1 MFDIGWTELLVVAV
15 VMILV
20 VGPKDLP
27 RMLRTFGQ
35 TLGKVRRMASDFQ
48 STFNEALREA
58 EQQADL
64 ADMKSQVEKAANFD
78 PLGDLKKSIN
88 VDKASKPKA
97 KAAGAQSAGTQ
108 SAGGQSAGTQSAAT
122 DAPSG
127 KADAAADAGD
137 APAAAG
143 PQGGADTQGPATSA
157 GASAEAQGDNDEQ
170 APKTVGDGKA

>member
-48 STFNEALREA
+48 STFNDALREA
-58 EQQADL
+58 EQQADI

-78 PLGDLKKSIN
+78 PLGDLKKSIDI
-88 VDKASKPKA
+88 DKATKPKA

-108 SAGGQSAGTQSAAT
+108 SAGTQSAGNGAT
-122 DAPSG
+122 AGTKDV
-127 KADAAADAGD
+127 AADAGN
-137 APAAAG
+137 APDAAG
-143 PQGGADTQGPATSA
+143 KPGEAVAQGPATSA
-157 GASAEAQGDNDEQ
+157 AASAGAQGDNDEQ
-170 APKTVGDGKA
+170 APKTAGDGKA

>member
-108 SAGGQSAGTQSAAT
+108 SAAT

-127 KADAAADAGD
+127 KTDAAADAGD

-170 APKTVGDGKA
+170 APKTAGDGKA